1 MTKKKR
7 ELEIGDNVK
16 EIKGTRGAKKRFGEI
31 LLFLHDNPGDPN
43 VECAEVDPKE
53 LTPITDAFGNL
64 KKFKAK
70 RSNLKHYVP
79 RKNLFKK
86 ETFDVGKCVV
96 CKSVSRI
103 RYGRIMGYLNQEEGL
118 YPHSYDKGE
127 YNGHDLLECVQI
139 DPKPGLHRLL
149 EADGTPKK
157 FVGYPD
163 KCKLVKV
170 LDTDAQ
176 GNPTT
181 KLRLD
186 IPQDDDE

>member
-7 ELEIGDNVK
+7 ELELGDNVRETSIVRTGRK
-16 EIKGTRGAKKRFGEI
+16 RIEEIISI
-31 LLFLHDNPGDPN
+31 LSDSKSDPTI
-43 VECAEVDPKE
+43 ECILVDPKE
-53 LTPITDAFGNL
+53 LTPIEDAFGNH
-64 KKFKAK
+64 KTFKSK
-70 RSNLKHYVP
+70 RSKLKHYVP

-86 ETFDVGKCVV
+86 ETFEVGKCVA
-96 CKSVSRI
+96 CKSGGRI

-139 DPKPGLHRLL
+139 DPKPGLHRIIDS
-149 EADGTPKK
+149 DGNPKK
-157 FVGYPD
+157 FVGYPE
-163 KCKLVKV
+163 KCKLIKV
-170 LDTDAQ
+170 LDTDNH

-186 IPQDDDE
+186 IKQDTD

>member
-16 EIKGTRGAKKRFGEI
+16 ETITSRGQKRKIGEI
-31 LLFLHDNPGDPN
+31 TLILQDNISDPTI
-43 VECAEVDPKE
+43 ECIEVDPKE
-53 LTPITDAFGNL
+53 LTPLENTAGQL

-70 RSNLKHYVP
+70 RSKLKHYTP

-86 ETFDVGKCVV
+86 ETFEVGKCVA
-96 CKSVSRI
+96 CKSGGGT

-139 DPKPGLHRLL
+139 DPKPGLHRIID
-149 EADGTPKK
+149 EEGNPKK
-157 FVGYPD
+157 FVGYPE
-163 KCKLVKV
+163 KCKLIKV
-170 LDTDAQ
+170 LDTDDK

-186 IPQDDDE
+186 IPIQED

>member
-1 MTKKKR
+1 MKKTKR
-7 ELEIGDNVK
+7 ELEIGDHVK
-16 EIKGTRGAKKRFGEI
+16 ETSMTRTGCKRVGEI
-31 LLFLHDNPGDPN
+31 ISILSDNVSDPTI
-43 VECAEVDPKE
+43 ECILIDQKE
-53 LTPITDAFGNL
+53 LTPVEGGNGEI
-64 KKFKAK
+64 KRFKAK
-70 RSNLKHYVP
+70 RSKLKHYIP

-86 ETFDVGKCVV
+86 ETFEVGKCVA
-96 CKSVSRI
+96 CKSGGRT

-139 DPKPGLHRLL
+139 DPKPGLHRIT

-163 KCKLVKV
+163 KCKLIKV
-170 LDTDAQ
+170 IDVDNQ

-186 IPQDDDE
+186 IPTQED

>member
-16 EIKGTRGAKKRFGEI
+16 ETITNKGRNRKIGEI
-31 LLFLHDNPGDPN
+31 VLILQDNISDPTI
-43 VECAEVDPKE
+43 ECIEVDPKE
-53 LTPITDAFGNL
+53 LTPLENTSGQL

-70 RSNLKHYVP
+70 RSKLKHYTP

-86 ETFDVGKCVV
+86 ETFEVGKCVA
-96 CKSVSRI
+96 CKSGGRT

-139 DPKPGLHRLL
+139 DPKPGLHRIID
-149 EADGTPKK
+149 EDGNPKK
-157 FVGYPD
+157 FVGYPE
-163 KCKLVKV
+163 KCKLIKV
-170 LDTDAQ
+170 LDTDDK

-186 IPQDDDE
+186 IPKQID

>member
-7 ELEIGDNVK
+7 ELEIGDHVK
-16 EIKGTRGAKKRFGEI
+16 EIKSNRGKKRFGEI
-31 LLFLHDNPGDPN
+31 LLILEDNVGDPTI
-43 VECAEVDPKE
+43 ECAEIDAKE
-53 LTPITDAFGNL
+53 LIPLEDGFGNL
-64 KKFKAK
+64 KKFKCK
-70 RSNLKHYVP
+70 RSNLKHYIP

-86 ETFDVGKCVV
+86 ETFEVGKCVA
-96 CKSVSRI
+96 CKSGGRT

-139 DPKPGLHRLL
+139 DPKPGLHRMT

-163 KCKLVKV
+163 RCKLIKV
-170 LDTDAQ
+170 IDTDSQ

-186 IPQDDDE
+186 IHTQED

>member
-7 ELEIGDNVK
+7 ELEIGDHVR
-16 EIKGTRGAKKRFGEI
+16 EIKSTRGKKRYGEI
-31 LLFLHDNPGDPN
+31 LLILEDNIGDPTI
-43 VECAEVDPKE
+43 ECAEIDAKE
-53 LTPITDAFGNL
+53 LTPLEDGFGNL
-64 KKFKAK
+64 KTFKCK
-70 RSNLKHYVP
+70 RSNLKHYIP

-86 ETFDVGKCVV
+86 ETFEVGKCVA
-96 CKSVSRI
+96 CKSGGRT

-139 DPKPGLHRLL
+139 DPKPGLHRIID
-149 EADGTPKK
+149 EEGNPKK
-157 FVGYPD
+157 FVGYPE
-163 KCKLVKV
+163 KCKLIKV
-170 LDTDAQ
+170 LDTDDK

-186 IPQDDDE
+186 IPKQID

>member
-16 EIKGTRGAKKRFGEI
+16 ETITNKGRNRKIGEI
-31 LLFLHDNPGDPN
+31 VLILQDNISDPTI
-43 VECAEVDPKE
+43 ECIEVDPKE
-53 LTPITDAFGNL
+53 LTPLENTSGQL

-70 RSNLKHYVP
+70 RSKLKHYTP

-86 ETFDVGKCVV
+86 ETFEVGKCVA
-96 CKSVSRI
+96 CKSGGRT

-139 DPKPGLHRLL
+139 DPKPGLHRIID
-149 EADGTPKK
+149 EDGNPKK
-157 FVGYPD
+157 FVGYPE
-163 KCKLVKV
+163 KCKLIKV
-170 LDTDAQ
+170 LDTDDK

-186 IPQDDDE
+186 IPIQED